1 MLCWAG
7 LAHIDATVR
16 ALVEIINAFCLCD
29 SQCVTMATK
38 HLVHLLLSPV
48 CQFDKITAN
57 MRKKERKNVLWL
69 PLCDCRKQFYFNV
82 SVWFA
87 LDSHETHFFCF
98 SCKKMVVKWVA
109 VFLCP
114 GYLPSAKNVL
124 AVIGTHPF
132 IDKNEIHPVSVSSA
146 GLN

>member
-48 CQFDKITAN
+48 CQFDTIMAN
-57 MRKKERKNVLWL
+57 MRKKERKYFLRL
-69 PLCDCRKQFYFNV
+69 PLCDLQ
-82 SVWFA
+82 
-87 LDSHETHFFCF
+87 E
-98 SCKKMVVKWVA
+98 A
-109 VFLCP
+109 VLF
-114 GYLPSAKNVL
+114 
-124 AVIGTHPF
+124 
-132 IDKNEIHPVSVSSA
+132 
-146 GLN
+146 

>member
-48 CQFDKITAN
+48 CQFDTITAN
-57 MRKKERKNVLWL
+57 MRKKERKNFLWL

-87 LDSHETHFFCF
+87 LDSHETHLFFNIKNSGKVGSIF
-98 SCKKMVVKWVA
+98 SVPWLFA
-109 VFLCP
+109 ISQVFLAD
-114 GYLPSAKNVL
+114 GAIPSGHA
-124 AVIGTHPF
+124 H
-132 IDKNEIHPVSVSSA
+132 
-146 GLN
+146 